1 MIKAGAGMDKYRNVY
16 ETPELFFHH
25 AIDEK
30 PDQAKFQM
38 HIHIHYEIYY
48 FVSGDVHY
56 LVENSEYP
64 LKPGSILLMRPMEY
78 HMAKIIS
85 DGRYDRYDVIFSEG
99 MLDFIDPGRRLL
111 APFLSRP
118 LGKDNIYTPGDFSGT
133 DPLELF
139 KAMEVDDRSPEI
151 KRMAVLANLYPLLW
165 ELRKAFAGKGESGRQ
180 DAGSLTDKILRYMNR
195 HLFDDISIESISEHF
210 YVSPSYLHRLIKDA
224 VGTSAWKYIT
234 LKRLSA
240 ARGEIQS
247 GVAATEACR
256 KCGFKDYSAFYRA
269 YKKRYGISPAKDEI
283 SNLNR

>member
-1 MIKAGAGMDKYRNVY
+1 MDKYRNVY
-16 ETPELFFHH
+16 KTPELFFHH

-118 LGKDNIYTPGDFSGT
+118 LGKENIYTPGDFSGT

-151 KRMAVLANLYPLLW
+151 KRMAVLANLYPLLDVYKRQF
-165 ELRKAFAGKGESGRQ
+165 LRNVDSSRGKG
-180 DAGSLTDKILRYMNR
+180 A
-195 HLFDDISIESISEHF
+195 
-210 YVSPSYLHRLIKDA
+210 
-224 VGTSAWKYIT
+224 SA
-234 LKRLSA
+234 RE
-240 ARGEIQS
+240 R
-247 GVAATEACR
+247 
-256 KCGFKDYSAFYRA
+256 
-269 YKKRYGISPAKDEI
+269 
-283 SNLNR
+283 

>member
-1 MIKAGAGMDKYRNVY
+1 MSRYRNVY

-25 AIDEK
+25 AIDDN
-30 PDQAKFQM
+30 PDQANFQM
-38 HIHIHYEIYY
+38 HIHIHYEIYC
-48 FVSGDVHY
+48 FVSGDVRY

-85 DGRYDRYDVIFSEG
+85 ESRYDRYDVIFSEE
-99 MLDFIDPGRRLL
+99 MLDFIDPDRRLL

-118 LGKDNIYTPGDFSGT
+118 LGKENIYTPGDFSGT

-151 KRMAVLANLYPLLW
+151 KRMAVLSNLYPLLW
-165 ELRKAFAGKGESGRQ
+165 ELSKAFGSRGTEGRQ
-180 DAGSLTDKILRYMNR
+180 DTGNLTDKILRYMNR

-240 ARGEIQS
+240 ARGEIQNGS
-247 GVAATEACR
+247 TATEACR

-269 YKKRYGISPAKDEI
+269 YKRRYGVSPARDEL
-283 SNLNR
+283 SNPNR